1 MIKATQRGRCLV
13 KTLLAGTVMA
23 VLMAA
28 TAFAATTPPIRS
40 GEYKVPARDGYEF
53 QGWTLDPE
61 GAGDIVI
68 DKDGNWLSDL
78 SDDTE
83 VYAKWKM
90 IRAILL
96 PGTEFNSKIKKLN
109 NRSVGTI
116 YNWTVDRTVKTFT
129 RSNTLPADIG
139 EMLRM
144 GYAVDI
150 SAEGSTAPIYAWGS
164 GTTVYWYSDDD
175 VVEMNEDSKCM
186 FQAFNVIENI
196 DLNGITAAY
205 AKNMNSMFKDTVALR
220 SLDLTMFNTSSATNM
235 ANMFNGSHVASLDL
249 SHFNTSNVTDM
260 REMFSGCIFLTELN
274 TSGWDTSK
282 VTNMYGMFNNANKL
296 SSIDTSSWDTSSVD
310 NMAFMFK
317 GCKMLTSVDFSQK
330 NMSNVSNMADMFNG
344 CAALEEAKLTKCS
357 TIDNVTDITALF
369 AGCRK
374 LQKID
379 LSMFGEGSRIIKMDR
394 VFSGCSLLKDVNLTT
409 LNTQE
414 AFTMKSMFMNCNALK
429 DLDLSALKTRNWQ
442 YCNDMFNGCA
452 NLERIYV
459 SERWYNTSDH
469 STFYAVTSSGMFSG
483 CRKLPNFSS
492 SYTDCSRANYKYDG
506 YLTYKAAPTT
516 P

>member
-1 MIKATQRGRCLV
+1 M
-13 KTLLAGTVMA
+13 
-23 VLMAA
+23 
-28 TAFAATTPPIRS
+28 
-40 GEYKVPARDGYEF
+40 PARDGYEF

-96 PGTEFNSKIKKLN
+96 PGTDFNTKIKRLKN
-109 NRSVGTI
+109 NSYGTI
-116 YNWTVDRTVKTFT
+116 YYWTEDRTIENFV
-129 RSNTLPADIG
+129 RSEELPGNI
-139 EMLRM
+139 EYQLRS
-144 GYAVDI
+144 GTAADI
-150 SAEGSTAPIYAWGS
+150 SAAESTTPIYAWKS
-164 GTTVYWYSDDD
+164 GTTVYWYSDDNII
-175 VVEMNEDSKCM
+175 EMNENSNNM
-186 FQAFNVIENI
+186 FATFRSLKNI
-196 DLNGITAAY
+196 DLHNITAAY
-205 AKNMNSMFKDTVALR
+205 TKNMAGMFKDTSALMT
-220 SLDLTMFNTSSATNM
+220 LDLTTFKTSSAVNM
-235 ANMFNGSHVASLDL
+235 ESMFNKSHITSLDL
-249 SHFNTSNVTDM
+249 SGFDTSNVTNM
-260 REMFSGCIFLTELN
+260 REMFSDCIFLTELN

-310 NMAFMFK
+310 RMTCMFK
-317 GCKMLTSVDFSQK
+317 DCKMLTSVDFSQK
-330 NMSNVSNMADMFNG
+330 NMSNVSNMAEMFSG

-357 TIDNVTDITALF
+357 TIDKVKDITSLF
-369 AGCRK
+369 ASCKK
-374 LQKID
+374 LQEID
-379 LSMFGEGSRIIKMDR
+379 LSMFGEGSRILKMDK
-394 VFSGCSLLKDVNLTT
+394 VFFGCSLLKNVNLTT

-414 AFTMKSMFMNCNALK
+414 ASTMKSMFMNCNALK
-429 DLDLSALKTRNWQ
+429 DIDLSALKTRNWQ

-492 SYTDCSRANYKYDG
+492 SYTDCSRANYEYGG
-506 YLTYKAAPTT
+506 YLTYKAAPT